1 MLGLMTFSLYCA
13 QCVCKIHSLIHLLSA
28 RTTVFWFV
36 CFLGLSSSRKYL
48 SAYFHSAG
56 RKHFLPFLSHFSSL
70 VWLSQSLL
78 FTFTHGNGK
87 FSRSFLSKPVSS
99 LLMSLWFLIMILD
112 TQSTQTSKPP
122 CHCSRFYQRHSFHCS
137 TTCLHQSLLY

>member
-1 MLGLMTFSLYCA
+1 MCILLICTYYA
-13 QCVCKIHSLIHLLSA
+13 KWVCKNRVKCWGWWLFHCIVSSA
-28 RTTVFWFV
+28 YVKYIALYIYYLHAPLFFWFV

-112 TQSTQTSKPP
+112 T
-122 CHCSRFYQRHSFHCS
+122 
-137 TTCLHQSLLY
+137 